1 MRTTVISPLS
11 VSHVG
16 LLTAE
21 IESCVE
27 RWERLFDATRS
38 EARPTWYASD
48 EEVLATFL
56 PFGTGT
62 IEPMQP
68 MAHRTIQADALSAG
82 RPAFHLSVRVADI
95 HGVVRELRRRGVW
108 IRLRKPGRTVTLHRG
123 WLDESSTHGVAI
135 ELIDVDEAA
144 AFRAPQPA
152 ASPPQPPP
160 AARPNFEAV
169 AIRVDELDAA
179 HAFYV
184 DTLGFAPHGPF
195 RETDLLGVPVRVAEV
210 CAQTGLTLELF
221 EYRGHQVVPALP
233 VRPGISYVTFRVED
247 LDARRGRL
255 EAAEALM
262 TDDTGASPGV
272 WVHARSTDGLFVR
285 LVCPSDTASPSE

>member
-1 MRTTVISPLS
+1 VISPLS

-62 IEPMQP
+62 IEPIQP
-68 MAHRTIQADALSAG
+68 MRDGTIQADALAAG

-95 HGVVRELRRRGVW
+95 HGVVRELRSRGVW

-123 WLDESSTHGVAI
+123 WLDESSTYGVAI

-144 AFRAPQPA
+144 AFRLPQAA
-152 ASPPQPPP
+152 ASQPPP
-160 AARPNFEAV
+160 PPASRPTFEAV
-169 AIRVDELDAA
+169 AIRVEELEAA

-184 DTLGFAPHGPF
+184 DTLGFTPHGQF
-195 RETDLLGVPVRVAEV
+195 READLLGVPVRVAEV
-210 CAQTGLTLELF
+210 RAQAGLALELF
-221 EYRGHQVVPALP
+221 EYRGHGVVPALP
-233 VRPGISYVTFRVED
+233 ASPGISYVTFSVND
-247 LDARRGRL
+247 LESGRARL

-272 WVHARSTDGLFVR
+272 WVHPRSTDGLVVR
-285 LVCPSDTASPSE
+285 LVCPPDTTSSPSS

>member
-21 IESCVE
+21 IETCVE

-38 EARPTWYASD
+38 EVRPTWYASD

-56 PFGTGT
+56 NFGTGT

-68 MAHRTIQADALSAG
+68 MRQGTIQADALSAG
-82 RPAFHLSVRVADI
+82 RPAFHLSMRVKDI
-95 HGVVRELRRRGVW
+95 HGVVRELRSRGVW

-123 WLDESSTHGVAI
+123 WLEESSTHGVAI

-144 AFRAPQPA
+144 AFRPQRSTD
-152 ASPPQPPP
+152 SPPEPPP
-160 AARPNFEAV
+160 ATRPTFEAV
-169 AIRVDELDAA
+169 ALRVDELEAA

-184 DTLGFAPHGPF
+184 DTLGFAPQGEF
-195 RETDLLGVPVRVAEV
+195 READLLGVPVRVAEV
-210 CAQTGLTLELF
+210 RAQTGLVLELF
-221 EYRGHQVVPALP
+221 EYRGHRVVPALP
-233 VRPGISYVTFRVED
+233 AHPGISYVTFSVND
-247 LDARRGRL
+247 LESRRARL

-262 TDDTGASPGV
+262 TDDIGASPGV
-272 WVHARSTDGLFVR
+272 WVHARSTGGLVVR
-285 LVCPSDTASPSE
+285 VIRRSDTASSEE